1 MANARELFITGLKN
15 AHSMERNA
23 QEMLERQVERLDHYP
38 ELKSKL
44 SSHLDETKR
53 QLGRLEQCL
62 SDCGSS
68 PSTVKDTVQSLGANM
83 AAVGHAMADDEVLKN
98 TFASS
103 ALEHYEIAAYK
114 SLLAMADA
122 PAYWRRRLR
131 SSSRWARSSAWPNGS
146 MLTSSRSRWNISGT
160 NSAPPPEAAALPA
173 TRRTADRLVRKMEGR
188 LSAPDRHGPAGAPR
202 FLGPRRCRSRRRA

>member
-68 PSTVKDTVQSLGANM
+68 PSPVKDTVQSLGANM

-122 PAYWRRRLR
+122 AGILASKAALEQSLGEEQRMAEWVDAHVQPVTLEYLR
-131 SSSRWARSSAWPNGS
+131 HEQR
-146 MLTSSRSRWNISGT
+146 
-160 NSAPPPEAAALPA
+160 AAA
-173 TRRTADRLVRKMEGR
+173 
-188 LSAPDRHGPAGAPR
+188 
-202 FLGPRRCRSRRRA
+202 